1 MSRME
6 TAVTATASP
15 VDLPDVPPSDSAGI
29 LDALYRFGAG
39 QDLDDR
45 ALFESAFAEHS
56 IVDFT
61 GPARLLGTE
70 IPVFEGR
77 QAIVDIIVGAT
88 SRLATSHTVS
98 NPRILRFEPEHALLW
113 CLVEAQHLPKDDR
126 SRHLL
131 LKNVYTTE
139 LVRENGRWVIARML
153 IENLWAQGDPRVLF
167 PDA

>member
-1 MSRME
+1 M
-6 TAVTATASP
+6 TASASP
-15 VDLPDVPPSDSAGI
+15 ADLPEVPPADRAGI

-45 ALFESAFAEHS
+45 ALFESAFTERS
-56 IVDFT
+56 TVDFT
-61 GPARLLGTE
+61 GPAKILGTE

-77 QAIVDIIVGAT
+77 QAIADIIVGAT

-98 NPRILRFEPEHALLW
+98 NPRILRFDAERAVLW

-139 LVRENGRWVIARML
+139 LVREEGHWVIARML
-153 IENLWAQGDPRVLF
+153 IENLWAQGDPKVLF
-167 PDA
+167 PGA